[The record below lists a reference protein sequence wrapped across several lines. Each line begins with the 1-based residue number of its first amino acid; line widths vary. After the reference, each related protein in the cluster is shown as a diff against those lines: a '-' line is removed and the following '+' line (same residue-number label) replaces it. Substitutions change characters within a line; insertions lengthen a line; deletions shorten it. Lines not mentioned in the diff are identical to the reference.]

1 MTILL
6 ASAAAL
12 LLVPAAQAFAGTATV
27 QIAGTGAGEVN
38 SSPDYVEF
46 APGELEGTPPIAC
59 TCSPPGPATGVC
71 TDEPEY
77 KAGPNQVQIAL
88 RAVPAAGSE
97 FTGWTVEEGI
107 DAYAEVCAQWAS
119 FMSAEEWTA
128 YNGGVPCFLT
138 AEGASGHIKAT
149 ATFTCTLPGGCSA
162 APSGPKLTLNIEE
175 GSGTVVSN
183 PAGIECTG
191 TSPHECSTESIAE
204 NTEVLLTASPASGY
218 LFKSWKGCD
227 TGKVN

>member
-59 TCSPPGPATGVC
+59 TYSPPGPATGVC

-97 FTGWTVEEGI
+97 FTGWT
-107 DAYAEVCAQWAS
+107 
-119 FMSAEEWTA
+119 AEEWTA
-128 YNGGVPCFLT
+128 YNGCVPCFLT